1 MTAIAVVVLA
11 AGCGSSAQRLSR
23 TAHTTHAQPSS
34 TSTSSTSSLPRRR
47 PTRSRRPILRRSSRP
62 PVRPA
67 PGRRPRPRPPQQPS
81 TPSAHPKLTG
91 PASITRAPA
100 KGAPTTAQIRQ
111 ALVSL
116 QATKRRF
123 QLEHVDTGGAV
134 VDAATLP
141 PGPWY
146 TSIASFYGA
155 PLFGNGV
162 ACGGI
167 LHPWTLG
174 VANKTLPCGTKVV
187 FQYGSRAIEVK
198 VIDRGP
204 YIAGREWDLT
214 AATAVALHFPGLGPG
229 PLAPRAVSP
238 ARAFRRLAAAAAA
251 ACARSP
257 SRSRPSPSTRRTASR
272 PPPSCASGG

>member
-11 AGCGSSAQRLSR
+11 AGCGSSAPRLSG
-23 TAHTTHAQPSS
+23 TAQRPSGTTHATPTRPAGPSS
-34 TSTSSTSSLPRRR
+34 TSVSSTTTTGTGTV
-47 PTRSRRPILRRSSRP
+47 PTAHAQAVEPTAGQVGSAGAAATS
-62 PVRPA
+62 PA
-67 PGRRPRPRPPQQPS
+67 VQSAPS
-81 TPSAHPKLTG
+81 TPSGHPKVTG
-91 PASITRAPA
+91 PASVTGAPA
-100 KGAPTTAQIRQ
+100 KGAPTTAQIRA

-116 QATKRRF
+116 QAIKRRF

-134 VDAATLP
+134 VDAANLP

-187 FQYGSRAIEVK
+187 FQYGNRAIEVS

-214 AATAVALHFPGLGPG
+214 AATAVALHFPGLGPV
-229 PLAPRAVSP
+229 RWRIV
-238 ARAFRRLAAAAAA
+238 R
-251 ACARSP
+251 
-257 SRSRPSPSTRRTASR
+257 
-272 PPPSCASGG
+272 

>member
-1 MTAIAVVVLA
+1 VTAIAVVVLA
-11 AGCGSSAQRLSR
+11 AGCGSTAQRPSA
-23 TAHTTHAQPSS
+23 TAQRPSGALHATHTRASARSS
-34 TSTSSTSSLPRRR
+34 TSASATATATATGTVPKAHPQAVEPTAGQVTAGGAATTSTGT
-47 PTRSRRPILRRSSRP
+47 PTA
-62 PVRPA
+62 PA
-67 PGRRPRPRPPQQPS
+67 APS
-81 TPSAHPKLTG
+81 GHPKLTG
-91 PASITRAPA
+91 PASVTSAPA

-116 QATKRRF
+116 QATKRRY

-134 VDAATLP
+134 VDAADLP

-214 AATAVALHFPGLGPG
+214 AATAVALHFPGLGPV
-229 PLAPRAVSP
+229 RW
-238 ARAFRRLAAAAAA
+238 RLVQ
-251 ACARSP
+251 
-257 SRSRPSPSTRRTASR
+257 
-272 PPPSCASGG
+272 

>member
-1 MTAIAVVVLA
+1 VTAIAVVVLA
-11 AGCGSSAQRLSR
+11 AGCGTSARPLSR
-23 TAHTTHAQPSS
+23 TADTTHAQPSS
-34 TSTSSTSSLPRRR
+34 TSTSSSSSLSSTATNAVPKAHPQAVE
-47 PTRSRRPILRRSSRP
+47 PTAGQAGSGTTAATSTT
-62 PVRPA
+62 A
-67 PGRRPRPRPPQQPS
+67 ES
-81 TPSAHPKLTG
+81 TPSGHPRLTG
-91 PASITRAPA
+91 PASITSAPA
-100 KGAPTTAQIRQ
+100 KGAPTTAQIRS

-116 QATKRRF
+116 EATKRRY
-123 QLEHVDTGGAV
+123 QLQHVDTGGAV

-174 VANKTLPCGTKVV
+174 VANKTLPCGTKVL
-187 FQYGSRAIEVK
+187 FQYGSRAIEVR

-214 AATAVALHFPGLGPG
+214 AATAVALHFPGLGPV
-229 PLAPRAVSP
+229 RW
-238 ARAFRRLAAAAAA
+238 RLI
-251 ACARSP
+251 
-257 SRSRPSPSTRRTASR
+257 
-272 PPPSCASGG
+272 G

>member
-1 MTAIAVVVLA
+1 MTVATGTVPTPHAQAVEPA
-11 AGCGSSAQRLSR
+11 AGQVAPGQNAS
-23 TAHTTHAQPSS
+23 SS
-34 TSTSSTSSLPRRR
+34 TAAQS
-47 PTRSRRPILRRSSRP
+47 
-62 PVRPA
+62 V
-67 PGRRPRPRPPQQPS
+67 PS
-81 TPSAHPKLTG
+81 TPSGHPKLTG
-91 PASITRAPA
+91 PASITSAPA

-116 QATKRRF
+116 QAINRRY

-134 VDAATLP
+134 VDAADLP

-174 VANKTLPCGTKVV
+174 VANKTLPCGTKVL
-187 FQYGSRAIEVK
+187 FQYGSRAIEVQ

-214 AATAVALHFPGLGPG
+214 AATAVALHFPGLGPI
-229 PLAPRAVSP
+229 RW
-238 ARAFRRLAAAAAA
+238 RLLQ
-251 ACARSP
+251 
-257 SRSRPSPSTRRTASR
+257 
-272 PPPSCASGG
+272 

>member
-1 MTAIAVVVLA
+1 VTAIAVVMLA

-23 TAHTTHAQPSS
+23 TAHTTRAQPSS
-34 TSTSSTSSLPRRR
+34 TSAS
-47 PTRSRRPILRRSSRP
+47 SSRSLSATVTNAVP
-62 PVRPA
+62 KA
-67 PGRRPRPRPPQQPS
+67 HPQAVEPTAGQVGSGTAAATSTAAES
-81 TPSAHPKLTG
+81 TPSGHPKLTG
-91 PASITRAPA
+91 PASITSAPA

-187 FQYGSRAIEVK
+187 FQYGSRAIEVR

-214 AATAVALHFPGLGPG
+214 AATAVALHFPGLGPV
-229 PLAPRAVSP
+229 RW
-238 ARAFRRLAAAAAA
+238 RLVQ
-251 ACARSP
+251 
-257 SRSRPSPSTRRTASR
+257 
-272 PPPSCASGG
+272 

>member
-1 MTAIAVVVLA
+1 VTAIAVVVLA
-11 AGCGSSAQRLSR
+11 AGCGTSAQRPSGAAQR
-23 TAHTTHAQPSS
+23 PSGTAHGTPTHRSGDPSTSASSTTTTATGTVPTPNAQAVEPAAGQVASGAAAPSS
-34 TSTSSTSSLPRRR
+34 TAAQS
-47 PTRSRRPILRRSSRP
+47 
-62 PVRPA
+62 A
-67 PGRRPRPRPPQQPS
+67 PS
-81 TPSAHPKLTG
+81 TPSGHPKLTG
-91 PASITRAPA
+91 PASITSAPA

-134 VDAATLP
+134 VDAADLP

-162 ACGGI
+162 ACGGV

-214 AATAVALHFPGLGPG
+214 AATAVALHFPGLGPV
-229 PLAPRAVSP
+229 RW
-238 ARAFRRLAAAAAA
+238 RLVQ
-251 ACARSP
+251 
-257 SRSRPSPSTRRTASR
+257 
-272 PPPSCASGG
+272 

>member
-1 MTAIAVVVLA
+1 VTAIAVVVLA
-11 AGCGSSAQRLSR
+11 AGCGTSARPLSR
-23 TAHTTHAQPSS
+23 TADTTHAQPSS
-34 TSTSSTSSLPRRR
+34 TSTSSSSSLSSTATNAVPKAHPQAVE
-47 PTRSRRPILRRSSRP
+47 PTAGQAGSGTTAATSTT
-62 PVRPA
+62 A
-67 PGRRPRPRPPQQPS
+67 ES
-81 TPSAHPKLTG
+81 TPSGHPRLTG
-91 PASITRAPA
+91 PASITSAPA
-100 KGAPTTAQIRQ
+100 KGAPTTAQIRA

-116 QATKRRF
+116 EATKRRY
-123 QLEHVDTGGAV
+123 QLQHVDTGGAV

-174 VANKTLPCGTKVV
+174 VANKTLPCGTKVL
-187 FQYGSRAIEVK
+187 FQYGSRAIEVR

-214 AATAVALHFPGLGPG
+214 AATAVALHFPGLGPV
-229 PLAPRAVSP
+229 RW
-238 ARAFRRLAAAAAA
+238 RLI
-251 ACARSP
+251 
-257 SRSRPSPSTRRTASR
+257 
-272 PPPSCASGG
+272 G

>member
-1 MTAIAVVVLA
+1 VTAIAVVVLA
-11 AGCGSSAQRLSR
+11 AGCGSSAQRPAG
-23 TAHTTHAQPSS
+23 TAQRPANAVHATRPRPAGRS
-34 TSTSSTSSLPRRR
+34 SSTSSSSSTTTGAVPAAHPQAVEPAAGQVA
-47 PTRSRRPILRRSSRP
+47 PTGATASSTSAQSA
-62 PVRPA
+62 PA
-67 PGRRPRPRPPQQPS
+67 

-91 PASITRAPA
+91 PASVTGAPA
-100 KGAPTTAQIRQ
+100 KGAPTTAQIRS
-111 ALVSL
+111 ALASL

-174 VANKTLPCGTKVV
+174 VANKTLPCGTKVL

-214 AATAVALHFPGLGPG
+214 AATAVALHFPGLGPV
-229 PLAPRAVSP
+229 RW
-238 ARAFRRLAAAAAA
+238 RLI
-251 ACARSP
+251 R
-257 SRSRPSPSTRRTASR
+257 
-272 PPPSCASGG
+272 

>member
-1 MTAIAVVVLA
+1 VVVLA
-11 AGCGSSAQRLSR
+11 AGCGSSAQRPSATAQPLSG
-23 TAHTTHAQPSS
+23 TAHTTRVQSSS
-34 TSTSSTSSLPRRR
+34 TTASTSSTATGTVPTGHPRAVE
-47 PTRSRRPILRRSSRP
+47 PTAGQVTAGGSATTPTGTSAT
-62 PVRPA
+62 PA
-67 PGRRPRPRPPQQPS
+67 
-81 TPSAHPKLTG
+81 TPSGHPKLTG
-91 PASITRAPA
+91 PASITSAPA
-100 KGAPTTAQIRQ
+100 KGAPSAAQIRS

-116 QATKRRF
+116 QATKRRY

-134 VDAATLP
+134 VDAADLP
-141 PGPWY
+141 AGPWY

-174 VANKTLPCGTKVV
+174 VANKTLPCGTRVL

-214 AATAVALHFPGLGPG
+214 AATAVALHFPGLGPV
-229 PLAPRAVSP
+229 RW
-238 ARAFRRLAAAAAA
+238 RLI
-251 ACARSP
+251 R
-257 SRSRPSPSTRRTASR
+257 
-272 PPPSCASGG
+272 

>member
-1 MTAIAVVVLA
+1 MRLERA
-11 AGCGSSAQRLSR
+11 ATFRHGADATRAAR
-23 TAHTTHAQPSS
+23 TPSPSTSLVEQPLLDGDRHGAEGPPAGGRTDRRPGRCRRRGPLTSTDAQP
-34 TSTSSTSSLPRRR
+34 
-47 PTRSRRPILRRSSRP
+47 
-62 PVRPA
+62 A
-67 PGRRPRPRPPQQPS
+67 PS
-81 TPSAHPKLTG
+81 TPSGHPKLTG
-91 PASITRAPA
+91 PASITSAPA
-100 KGAPTTAQIRQ
+100 KGAPTAAQIRQ

-116 QATKRRF
+116 QATKRRY

-134 VDAATLP
+134 VDAADLP

-174 VANKTLPCGTKVV
+174 VANKTLPCGTKVL
-187 FQYGSRAIEVK
+187 FQYGSRAIEVQ

-214 AATAVALHFPGLGPG
+214 AATAVALHFPGLGPI
-229 PLAPRAVSP
+229 RW
-238 ARAFRRLAAAAAA
+238 RLVQ
-251 ACARSP
+251 
-257 SRSRPSPSTRRTASR
+257 
-272 PPPSCASGG
+272 